1 MRDVVAAVIASLAA
15 SVAMGACEPEADLY
29 GVPERDPIAFQNQVY
44 PILLRDCAFPACHGA
59 PGRFFHIYGPG
70 RTRLLETTLPYAP
83 ATPEE
88 LAMSFDRTRSMLV
101 DPDGPRRAPL
111 LRKPLAIGSG
121 GSGHKGDTPNGTAI
135 YASKEDPSYIALFR
149 WAIGDDEL

>member
-1 MRDVVAAVIASLAA
+1 MRTILASAQVLAAVVAL
-15 SVAMGACEPEADLY
+15 GACEPEAERY
-29 GVPERDPIAFQNQVY
+29 GVPERDAVAFQNEVY

-59 PGRFFHIYGPG
+59 AERFFHIYGPG
-70 RTRLLETTLPYAP
+70 RTRLLEETLPYAP

-111 LRKPLAIGSG
+111 LRKPLAVGAG
-121 GSGHKGDTPNGTAI
+121 GAGHAGDTPYGAAI
-135 YASKEDPSYIALFR
+135 YLSKEDPSYIALFR
-149 WAIGDDEL
+149 WAIGEES